1 MEPDLKTMPETAL
14 EEAQLL
20 GILTERNI
28 DQNEGGQA

>member
-1 MEPDLKTMPETAL
+1 MAPELQTMPETAL

-20 GILTERNI
+20 GLLTERNV

>member
-1 MEPDLKTMPETAL
+1 MAPELQTMPETAL